1 MITGIATAG
10 REAIIRLK
18 VKGPHG
24 RWRRFVAIVD
34 TGFDGWLCLPGA
46 MIAQL
51 GLPWCRRG
59 RAQLADGSECVFD
72 IFEGTALLH
81 RRAQRITVD
90 EADTMP
96 LVGMALL
103 HGSRLEMDVH
113 AGGKVILKRL

>member
-1 MITGIATAG
+1 MITGIVTAG

-18 VKGPHG
+18 VRGPNG
-24 RWRRFVAIVD
+24 RWRQFDAVVD
-34 TGFDGWLCLPGA
+34 TGFDGWLCLPSP

-72 IFEGTALLH
+72 IFEGTALWH

-103 HGSRLEMDVH
+103 HGSRLEMEIR